1 MSAYRIAADII
12 NGNRNDARVAIRID
26 QDPARLAV
34 EVVATL
40 AKSMGCS
47 RALAD
52 GRNLLSVK
60 EST

>member
-1 MSAYRIAADII
+1 MSAYRIAIDIA
-12 NGNRNDARVAIRID
+12 NDRRNLARTQIRID

-47 RALAD
+47 RALAEV
-52 GRNLLSVK
+52 RNLLSVK
-60 EST
+60 EL